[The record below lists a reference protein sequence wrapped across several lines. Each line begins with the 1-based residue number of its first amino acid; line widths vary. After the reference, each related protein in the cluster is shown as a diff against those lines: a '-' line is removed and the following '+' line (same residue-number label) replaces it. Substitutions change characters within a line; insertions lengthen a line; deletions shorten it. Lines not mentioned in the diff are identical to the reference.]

1 MHLCYNGRR
10 FSDLG
15 YECLVYLVCS
25 NKASSHEKKRRLKI
39 MKLGFIG
46 TGNMAGAIMG
56 GIIKKGIIPAEEIIG
71 SDIMETGRNHV
82 KELYG
87 IQVTADNKE
96 VAEKITVT
104 TNETEPIEILNDAGI
119 TLTSDDV
126 IDITKFEAHEGG
138 TITISRNNTIN
149 VKFGET
155 IKTYKVYAATVGDAL
170 NEIGIKIGKDDKL
183 NLDAST
189 PVENGMTVEIESALT
204 VTLKVDGKTEKFTT
218 TNSTVGDLLKL
229 AGVTLGENDYVT
241 PSADKKLTDKQTV
254 EVFRVEYKTQSKTE
268 SVAYSTKE
276 KKDSSLE
283 KGDTKTVQQGKNGSK
298 DVTYSVKYVNGV
310 ATESTKLTEVVK
322 TQPVEKIVKVGT
334 KEVKHSADTTPNG
347 VKSKGGYSVGDTIS
361 GRYTHYCAC
370 AICNGNSRGITTSG
384 KRIKNGMSNPYYV
397 ACNWLP
403 LGSVIEVDGTN
414 YTVVDRGG
422 SGLSRRGRIDIFTPE
437 GHKACYKYG
446 TGSCKIKI
454 VRLGW

>member
-1 MHLCYNGRR
+1 MTNQSIVAGRR
-10 FSDLG
+10 SI
-15 YECLVYLVCS
+15 
-25 NKASSHEKKRRLKI
+25 KAVLSTVI
-39 MKLGFIG
+39 
-46 TGNMAGAIMG
+46 AILLIVATFTSTAFAQTNYRVQIVDG
-56 GIIKKGIIPAEEIIG
+56 AEE
-71 SDIMETGRNHV
+71 
-82 KELYG
+82 
-87 IQVTADNKE
+87 
-96 VAEKITVT
+96 ITVT

-170 NEIGIKIGKDDKL
+170 NEIGIKIGTDDKL

-283 KGDTKTVQQGKNGSK
+283 KGDTKK
-298 DVTYSVKYVNGV
+298 
-310 ATESTKLTEVVK
+310 
-322 TQPVEKIVKVGT
+322 
-334 KEVKHSADTTPNG
+334 VKHSADTTPNG

>member
-25 NKASSHEKKRRLKI
+25 NKASSHEKKRRLKMTNQSI
-39 MKLGFIG
+39 V
-46 TGNMAGAIMG
+46 AGRRSIKAVLSTVIAILL
-56 GIIKKGIIPAEEIIG
+56 IVATFT
-71 SDIMETGRNHV
+71 S
-82 KELYG
+82 
-87 IQVTADNKE
+87 TAFAQTNYRVQIVDGADE
-96 VAEKITVT
+96 ITVT

-155 IKTYKVYAATVGDAL
+155 IKTYKVYAATVGNAL
-170 NEIGIKIGKDDKL
+170 NEIGIKIGTDDKL

-204 VTLKVDGKTEKFTT
+204 VMLKVDGKTEKFTT

-283 KGDTKTVQQGKNGSK
+283 KGDTKTVQQGQNGSK

-334 KEVKHSADTTPNG
+334 KKVKHSADTTPNG

-422 SGLSRRGRIDIFTPE
+422 SGLSRKGRIDIFTPE

>member
-1 MHLCYNGRR
+1 M
-10 FSDLG
+10 
-15 YECLVYLVCS
+15 
-25 NKASSHEKKRRLKI
+25 
-39 MKLGFIG
+39 
-46 TGNMAGAIMG
+46 
-56 GIIKKGIIPAEEIIG
+56 
-71 SDIMETGRNHV
+71 
-82 KELYG
+82 
-87 IQVTADNKE
+87 
-96 VAEKITVT
+96 
-104 TNETEPIEILNDAGI
+104 
-119 TLTSDDV
+119 
-126 IDITKFEAHEGG
+126 
-138 TITISRNNTIN
+138 
-149 VKFGET
+149 
-155 IKTYKVYAATVGDAL
+155 
-170 NEIGIKIGKDDKL
+170 
-183 NLDAST
+183 
-189 PVENGMTVEIESALT
+189 
-204 VTLKVDGKTEKFTT
+204 
-218 TNSTVGDLLKL
+218 
-229 AGVTLGENDYVT
+229 
-241 PSADKKLTDKQTV
+241 
-254 EVFRVEYKTQSKTE
+254 
-268 SVAYSTKE
+268 AYSTKE

-283 KGDTKTVQQGKNGSK
+283 KGDTKTIQQGKNGSK

-334 KEVKHSADTTPNG
+334 KKVKHSADTTPNG

-422 SGLSRRGRIDIFTPE
+422 SGLSRKGRIDIFTPE